1 MFTVIAFLAALAC
14 EAPPPPAPQSGGAF
28 LRSQASPST
37 APKVSAS
44 AAPASGPSATAPAP
58 PPTPSVAD
66 LFRERNA
73 REAAAK
79 AAAGPSAAPADGE
92 YHCRRTATSVTCGTD
107 EETMRRTEEEAK
119 AQLDRVL
126 SPN

>member
-1 MFTVIAFLAALAC
+1 MVTVIAFLAALAC
-14 EAPPPPAPQSGGAF
+14 QPPPTPAPQTGGDF
-28 LRSQASPST
+28 LRSQAWPSS
-37 APKVSAS
+37 APKVSPT
-44 AAPASGPSATAPAP
+44 AAPTPGPAATAPAP
-58 PPTPSVAD
+58 VPTPSVAD

-79 AAAGPSAAPADGE
+79 AAAESSATPADGE
-92 YHCRRTATSVTCGTD
+92 YRCRRTATSVTCGTD

-126 SPN
+126 SPH